1 MPDFKVITAPMA
13 SQAPAPESADLSVQP
28 RLDIDEE
35 LIKARELLQEVLL
48 DSGFRNLFEPLQD
61 KISDFVN

>member
-1 MPDFKVITAPMA
+1 MPDFKVITAPMD
-13 SQAPAPESADLSVQP
+13 SQTPAPESVDLSVQP
-28 RLDIDEE
+28 RIDIEE
-35 LIKARELLQEVLL
+35 DLIKARELLQEVFL